1 MWNDPIVEE
10 IRINSAK
17 LAAQFNYDMRA
28 LGKYYQ
34 ERQKLEN
41 QPVVSRKQILI
52 KDLQKICKKI
62 SKYNLI

>member
-17 LAAQFNYDMRA
+17 LAAQFNYDVRA

-34 ERQKLEN
+34 ERQKLAN
-41 QPVVSRKQILI
+41 QPVISRKPRLI
-52 KDLQKICKKI
+52 KGLQKIFQTN
-62 SKYNLI
+62 KYNLI